1 MKLLRYFF
9 ILIVGITFISG
20 PVLISCSN
28 PVSSDSVVENGDD
41 NGDDDNGDDDNGD
54 DDNGDDD
61 NGDDDNGDDDNG
73 DDDNGDDD
81 NGDDDNGETIDPH
94 GNEFYLNHEIVVDGT
109 ILVDNFTVENA
120 HLGSNA
126 QFRVKFENH
135 FQRTILIRVATHADS
150 SIIEYYAPVTF
161 SWTDSIT
168 VSVPSELQSGFSN
181 MEEVMFTIMDTEGTV
196 LYHNIKWFHVQL

>member
-9 ILIVGITFISG
+9 ILIVVITFLSG

-41 NGDDDNGDDDNGD
+41 NNGNGGNGNGDNGGDNGDNG
-54 DDNGDDD
+54 G
-61 NGDDDNGDDDNG
+61 
-73 DDDNGDDD
+73 
-81 NGDDDNGETIDPH
+81 NGETIDPH

-109 ILVDNFTVENA
+109 IVVDDFTVENA
-120 HLGSNA
+120 YLGGNA
-126 QFRVKFENH
+126 QFRVRLENH

-181 MEEVMFTIMDTEGTV
+181 MEEVMFTLMDTEGNV